1 MNVGGLA
8 LLNYGEPGPIW
19 HSRVLLAHA
28 GDQDWAILTPDHDV
42 YIETMANE
50 NPDLVGFYYC
60 GEGGVIPPGVNP
72 ADVYAFRPLTPAQLG
87 AFRIQGEALAVA
99 EKARRGIALA
109 PVPPAPPPAAAG
121 PPVVPVPVVPVH
133 GPTNTW
139 VALEDGGHLRKGDV
153 IAVDPNPLPAG
164 HMILGERGLCP
175 IPWGSILMK
184 KVPANEVASYR
195 LDDLRVLPIEFDSQ
209 GGRRREFP
217 TAVAALDDSEPAGGG
232 IQLTGPRTAMRLL
245 KDLRE
250 QSFTPGTFHEYW
262 LRTSDI
268 SKGDRS
274 VYEHECLSRILES
287 MLVTDQL
294 NAPALQSA
302 ELICRRLQV
311 IREAHRISPGA
322 PDYSSADIMMG
333 WRFRRAGPGIDTSL
347 AKHVAEELKAEAS
360 IQKEARKAREEQ
372 ALRRKGRGNKAKP
385 EGGAE
390 T

>member
-1 MNVGGLA
+1 
-8 LLNYGEPGPIW
+8 
-19 HSRVLLAHA
+19 
-28 GDQDWAILTPDHDV
+28 
-42 YIETMANE
+42 
-50 NPDLVGFYYC
+50 
-60 GEGGVIPPGVNP
+60 
-72 ADVYAFRPLTPAQLG
+72 
-87 AFRIQGEALAVA
+87 
-99 EKARRGIALA
+99 
-109 PVPPAPPPAAAG
+109 
-121 PPVVPVPVVPVH
+121 
-133 GPTNTW
+133 
-139 VALEDGGHLRKGDV
+139 
-153 IAVDPNPLPAG
+153 
-164 HMILGERGLCP
+164 
-175 IPWGSILMK
+175 MK
-184 KVPANEVASYR
+184 KVPASEVASYR

-217 TAVAALDDSEPAGGG
+217 TAVAALDDAEPAGDG